1 MYCLEPWLITVKLLG
16 AISIGRKC
24 VMSPCICRFLEL
36 CGFRNYA
43 LSTILLGHVLIVI
56 WCSDMTPFITLALP
70 VGFVHLFMATCLLVR
85 DWLLWCVICWIL
97 VRIWPKNQQQLHH
110 CSSTSLKWTSSG
122 DHASPFIRYPVLI
135 KKNWLPNTSKG
146 QKSDWLKI

>member
-36 CGFRNYA
+36 CSFRNCA
-43 LSTILLGHVLIVI
+43 LSTILLSYVLIVI

-97 VRIWPKNQQQLHH
+97 VRIWPKNQQLHH
-110 CSSTSLKWTSSG
+110 CSSTSLKWASSG
-122 DHASPFIRYPVLI
+122 DLVLM
-135 KKNWLPNTSKG
+135 KNNRLPNTSKG
-146 QKSDWLKI
+146 QKSDLLKI

>member
-1 MYCLEPWLITVKLLG
+1 MKLLG

-36 CGFRNYA
+36 CSFRNCA
-43 LSTILLGHVLIVI
+43 LSTILLSYVLIVI

-70 VGFVHLFMATCLLVR
+70 VGFVHLFMASCLLVR

-97 VRIWPKNQQQLHH
+97 VRIWPKNQQLHH
-110 CSSTSLKWTSSG
+110 CSSTSLKWASSG
-122 DHASPFIRYPVLI
+122 DLVLM
-135 KKNWLPNTSKG
+135 KNNRLPNTSKG